1 MAYWDTSCLLKL
13 YAPEADS
20 AALEAHLASGAAV
33 VTSEIT
39 RWELWAA
46 LRRKEA
52 AGDLSAGGA
61 RQALRAYDADI
72 LAGQIAME
80 PLSAAVVTEFEAI
93 IEKCVG
99 QTPPVLLRTL
109 DAMHLAAATVAG
121 EVELVATDRRLREA
135 ALTLGFRVYPP
146 P

>member
-20 AALEAHLASGAAV
+20 AALEAQLVSGATV

-61 RQALRAYDADI
+61 RQALQAYDADI

-109 DAMHLAAATVAG
+109 DAMHLAVATVAG
-121 EVELVATDRRLREA
+121 EVELVATDRRLLEA

>member
-20 AALEAHLASGAAV
+20 TALEAHVVSGAMV

-52 AGDLSAGGA
+52 AGNLSAGGA
-61 RQALRAYDADI
+61 RQALQAYDADI
-72 LAGQIAME
+72 LAGQIAIE
-80 PLSAAVVTEFEAI
+80 PLGAADVTEFEAI
-93 IEKCVG
+93 IERCVSL
-99 QTPPVLLRTL
+99 TPPVLLRTL
-109 DAMHLAAATVAG
+109 DAMHLAAATVAQ
-121 EVELVATDRRLREA
+121 A
-135 ALTLGFRVYPP
+135 
-146 P
+146 